1 MFDDMYDIASQLAIK
16 LARYGP
22 STPMN
27 ASDDFTRLA
36 LDTLAVCAMDFRFNS
51 YYQEEMHPFITAM
64 GGFLKE
70 CGNRN
75 RRPAFAPSFL
85 YRSTD
90 EKFYKDI
97 DIMRKV
103 ASEVIRARKAAPS
116 DRKDLLNAML
126 VGVDPQ
132 TGKKLSDDNI
142 TDQLITFLIAG
153 HETTSGMLSF
163 AFYHL
168 LKKPSTYRKV
178 QEEVDQVI
186 GHDKITV
193 EHLNKLPYI
202 AAVGI

>member
-1 MFDDMYDIASQLAIK
+1 MFDEMHDIASQLAMK

-22 STPMN
+22 STPMH

-36 LDTLAVCAMDFRFNS
+36 LDTLALCAMDFRFNS

-64 GGFLKE
+64 GDFLKE

-75 RRPAFAPSFL
+75 KRPSFAPSFL
-85 YRSTD
+85 YRSID

-97 DIMRKV
+97 AVMRDV
-103 ASEVIRARKAAPS
+103 ADEVVRTRKAAPS

-132 TGKKLSDDNI
+132 TGQKLSDDNI
-142 TDQLITFLIAG
+142 TNQLITFLIAG

-186 GHDKITV
+186 GRDKITV
-193 EHLNKLPYI
+193 EHLTKLPYI
-202 AAVGI
+202 AAVS